1 MFNALEI
8 AQKFGGTTD
17 KLVKGPKAYD
27 PRTVEEMAGTII
39 TRIDETIEVL
49 TTYEGGKLSAPM
61 AGLVRNGFAI
71 KIGCGSKNE
80 SIPGFEVQR
89 FWIENQADAIGYLV
103 AMKEAFIAGEVNEN
117 LEEMLE
123 GYRVRAEKGEEA
135 RRAKK
140 ELAQA
145 A

>member
-1 MFNALEI
+1 M
-8 AQKFGGTTD
+8 
-17 KLVKGPKAYD
+17 KGPKAYD

-49 TTYEGGKLSAPM
+49 TDYDSGKLSAPM
-61 AGLVRNGFAI
+61 ARLVRNGIAI
-71 KIGCGSKNE
+71 KIGYGSKNE
-80 SIPGFEVQR
+80 SIPGIEVER
-89 FWIENQADAIGYLV
+89 FWVENQADAIGYLV

-123 GYRVRAEKGEEA
+123 SYRDRAELGEAA

-140 ELAQA
+140 AVPLAA
-145 A
+145 